1 MNTNQDIAKA
11 LGKTLWQ
18 TDSFIPDYNAGQMG
32 LWQINPGGQLANDWG
47 YYSGTCLL
55 EMLPSLLRQA
65 HSDQGTVWD
74 TWMSLTP
81 HEIESQ
87 ELGYQCAFGHVA
99 IMGLGMGWIAANAAL
114 NPAVTAVTVIER
126 DVDVIELFHGCGAY
140 DSIPTAAREKINV
153 INADAVEWRPDPEQ
167 PVDFLYADIWLGLAE
182 PGTLSQVRQMQAHVR
197 AKQVYFWGQ
206 EIALAAAMKLRAGA
220 TNQPT
225 LNDLEQAVTEVIKL
239 PLLIAGD
246 RDYLQ
251 MIQQVI
257 NNRAARGLTNEFEID

>member
-1 MNTNQDIAKA
+1 MNINQEIAKA

-18 TDSFIPDYNAGQMG
+18 TDSFIPEYNTGQMG
-32 LWQINPGGQLANDWG
+32 PWQINPGGQLANDWG

-65 HSDQGTVWD
+65 RSDQGTVWD

-87 ELGYQCAFGHVA
+87 ELGYQCAFGHVV

-114 NPAVTAVTVIER
+114 NPIVTAVTVIER
-126 DVDVIELFHGCGAY
+126 DADVIALFDESGAY
-140 DSIPTAAREKINV
+140 DSIPAAARKKINV
-153 INADAVEWRPDPEQ
+153 IKADAVEWRPDPEQ

-182 PGTLSQVRQMQAHVR
+182 PGTLSQARQMQSHVR

-206 EIALAAAMKLRAGA
+206 EIALAAAMKWHAGVSNER
-220 TNQPT
+220 TMC
-225 LNDLEQAVTEVIKL
+225 DLQQAVTEVIKL
-239 PLLIAGD
+239 PLLIPDD

-257 NNRAARGLTNEFEID
+257 DNRAARGLTNEFKMD